1 MKILAA
7 ADIHGSQYRLNL
19 ILSNVT
25 KYSPD
30 IVIICGDITQ
40 FGPGEV
46 ATQFLN
52 QIPVETLALPGNI
65 DPLEV
70 NEAIDESRATNV
82 NMKIVKKHRFTFAGI
97 SGVDERQ
104 TKEFAENYGK
114 LIDEKIILIT
124 HVPPHG
130 FQDRVFLGMHSGS
143 KELRKLV
150 DNCHP
155 RLVLCGHI
163 HEDPGF
169 TKIDDTVVVNCSLGK
184 RGEGALITIEK
195 DDLKVQ
201 MIE

>member
-19 ILSNVT
+19 ILSNLA

-30 IVIICGDITQ
+30 LLIICGDITQ

-52 QIPVETLALPGNI
+52 QIPVETLALLGNI
-65 DPLEV
+65 DPSEV

-82 NMKIVKKHRFTFAGI
+82 NMKIVKKDSFTFAGV

-114 LIDEKIILIT
+114 LIDKDAILIT

-130 FQDRVFLGMHSGS
+130 LQDGVFLGMHSGS

-150 DNCHP
+150 NNYHP
-155 RLVLCGHI
+155 KLVLCGHI

-169 TKIDDTVVVNCSLGK
+169 TKINNTVVVNCSLGK

-201 MIE
+201 MLE

>member
-19 ILSNVT
+19 ILSNLA

-30 IVIICGDITQ
+30 LLIICGDITQ

-65 DPLEV
+65 DPSEV
-70 NEAIDESRATNV
+70 NGAIDESRATNV
-82 NMKIVKKHRFTFAGI
+82 HMKIVKKDALTFAGI

-114 LIDEKIILIT
+114 LIDKDTILIT

-130 FQDRVFLGMHSGS
+130 LQDRVFLGMHSGS

-150 DNCHP
+150 DNHHP
-155 RLVLCGHI
+155 KLVLCGHI

-184 RGEGALITIEK
+184 RGEGALITFEK
-195 DDLKVQ
+195 DKLDVKML
-201 MIE
+201 E

>member
-30 IVIICGDITQ
+30 LVIICGDITQ

-52 QIPVETLALPGNI
+52 QIPIETLALTGNI
-65 DPLEV
+65 DPSEV
-70 NEAIDESRATNV
+70 NEAIDESSATNV
-82 NMKIVKKHRFTFAGI
+82 NMKIVKKHKLTFAGI

-114 LIDEKIILIT
+114 LIDKDTILIS
-124 HVPPHG
+124 HVPPNG
-130 FQDRVFLGMHSGS
+130 LQDRVFLGMHSGS
-143 KELRKLV
+143 KELRKLI
-150 DNCHP
+150 DTSHP

-169 TKIDDTVVVNCSLGK
+169 TKIDDTYVVNCSLGK
-184 RGEGALITIEK
+184 KGEGAIINIEK

-201 MIE
+201 MLD

>member
-19 ILSNVT
+19 ILSNIS

-30 IVIICGDITQ
+30 LVIICGDITQ

-52 QIPVETLALPGNI
+52 QIFVETFALPGNI
-65 DPLEV
+65 DPSEV

-82 NMKIVKKHRFTFAGI
+82 NMKIVKKDSFTFAGV
-97 SGVDERQ
+97 SGIDEHQ

-114 LIDEKIILIT
+114 LIDKDTILIT

-130 FQDRVFLGMHSGS
+130 LQDRVFLGMHSGS

-150 DNCHP
+150 DGYHP
-155 RLVLCGHI
+155 KLVLCGHI

-169 TKIDDTVVVNCSLGK
+169 TKINNTVVVNCSLGK
-184 RGEGALITIEK
+184 RGEGAIITIEK

-201 MIE
+201 MLE

>member
-19 ILSNVT
+19 ILSNVS

-30 IVIICGDITQ
+30 LVIICGDITQ

-65 DPLEV
+65 DPSEV
-70 NEAIDESRATNV
+70 NGAIDESRATNV
-82 NMKIVKKHRFTFAGI
+82 NMKIVKKDSLTFAGV

-114 LIDEKIILIT
+114 LIDKDTILIT

-130 FQDRVFLGMHSGS
+130 LQDRVFLGMHSGS
-143 KELRKLV
+143 KELRKLLE
-150 DNCHP
+150 NHHP
-155 RLVLCGHI
+155 KLVLCGHI

-169 TKIDDTVVVNCSLGK
+169 TKINNTVVVNCSLGK
-184 RGEGALITIEK
+184 RGEGALVTFEK
-195 DDLKVQ
+195 DNLDVQ